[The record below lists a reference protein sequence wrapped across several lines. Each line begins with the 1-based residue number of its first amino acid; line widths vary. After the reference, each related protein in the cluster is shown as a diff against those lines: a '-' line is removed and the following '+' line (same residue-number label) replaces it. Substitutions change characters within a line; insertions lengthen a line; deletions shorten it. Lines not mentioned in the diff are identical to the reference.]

1 MEREALK
8 NIGFG
13 SDPFYIECIVRSL
26 AKLFISS
33 KVNWVPTYFSPEEAA
48 QIEKIC
54 EGICPKTETPGALEA
69 GCHIDAAMTVMGNE
83 PEAELLKKGM
93 AVFVENF
100 NSNQEVSIYEASTEQ
115 MTEVINDYFTRY
127 NEDQSIFGKMR
138 EAMGTNDGS
147 DMAPELLEAFFV
159 SQIVDST
166 FWAILRLS

>member
-1 MEREALK
+1 MPA
-8 NIGFG
+8 
-13 SDPFYIECIVRSL
+13 
-26 AKLFISS
+26 
-33 KVNWVPTYFSPEEAA
+33 
-48 QIEKIC
+48 
-54 EGICPKTETPGALEA
+54 
-69 GCHIDAAMTVMGNE
+69 HIDAAMTVMGNE

-166 FWAILRLS
+166 FWSYFTSELVGEKVMRYDPVPVNYNGCIPYESGTKSWSSV